1 MRARLPGP
9 AFPPRTGEDG
19 FVLISVIA
27 VVLVFA
33 IVSGGIAARSRLQVL
48 AETNRVNTIRF
59 AAEIDGVTRLLAWQ
73 AVGSK
78 GQNADGRL
86 VRCRV
91 GMTDLAIRMTD
102 QDGLLDLNG
111 APPAMLTDVL
121 TAIGIDEDIAKQVAN
136 EIVDY
141 RSPPNAA
148 GGPMSAATDADYQQ
162 AGLSWGPRR
171 NFFADAQEFA
181 QVPTIATHPDLGKK
195 LLPILTVY
203 NGRAAIDP
211 SVLARAA
218 PELMAAASAKTGL
231 LTKWAAPSRHGRFVI
246 EIAARDPSIGTSFV
260 RQAAV
265 QIGRDGGPEFLKWAR
280 LAPGE
285 GSEDVFA
292 ARETPDDPSPVC
304 GLAATALGRG
314 RSSDYPN
321 ISG

>member
-1 MRARLPGP
+1 MHARLLPSRII
-9 AFPPRTGEDG
+9 PPRSEDG

-73 AVGSK
+73 VIGSK

-91 GMTDLAIRMTD
+91 GMTDLAIRLTD

-111 APPAMLTDVL
+111 APPAMLSDVF
-121 TAIGIDEDIAKQVAN
+121 TAVGIDEDIAKQLAN

-148 GGPMSAATDADYQQ
+148 SGPMSTATDADYAQ

-171 NFFADAQEFA
+171 NFFADAQEFT
-181 QVPTIATHPDLGKK
+181 QVPTIAAHPELGKK
-195 LLPILTVY
+195 LLPMLTVY
-203 NGRAAIDP
+203 NGRPAIDP
-211 SVLARAA
+211 TVLARAA
-218 PELMAAASAKTGL
+218 PELVAAASAKTDL
-231 LTKWAAPSRHGRFVI
+231 LTKWAAPSRHGRFVV
-246 EIAARDPSIGTSFV
+246 EVDARDPSIGASFV

-265 QIGRDGGPEFLKWAR
+265 QLGRDGGPEFLKWAR
-280 LAPGE
+280 LASGE
-285 GSEDVFA
+285 GSQDVFA
-292 ARETPDDPSPVC
+292 ARETPDDVSPVC
-304 GLAATALGRG
+304 NLAAAALGRA
-314 RSSDYPN
+314 R
-321 ISG
+321 